1 MHLSA
6 HDRVSRNQM
15 TGQLLCL

>member
-1 MHLSA
+1 MHLNA